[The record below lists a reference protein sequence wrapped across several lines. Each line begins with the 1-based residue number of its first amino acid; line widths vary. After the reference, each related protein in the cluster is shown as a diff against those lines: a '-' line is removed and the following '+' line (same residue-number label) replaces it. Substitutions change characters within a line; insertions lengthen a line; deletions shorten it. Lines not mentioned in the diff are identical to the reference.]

1 VVLTRAIISEENM
14 AVSVAS
20 FLNGSSPVPNCLFL
34 LREFRAAG
42 ELKAVWCL
50 DSNVYSLKIVVC

>member
-20 FLNGSSPVPNCLFL
+20 FLDGSSSVPNCLFL

-50 DSNVYSLKIVVC
+50 DSKVYSLK